1 MKFRP
6 CIDLHKGK
14 VKQIVGSTLNDDN
27 PEALKENYVA
37 ERPSSYY
44 AQIFRRDGLTGGH
57 MIMLGPGNETAATE
71 ALSAWP
77 GGLQIGGGINM
88 DNATYW
94 LDQGAA
100 AIIVTSYVF
109 RDGAIDEERLKALAG
124 LVGKDRLVLDLSCRK
139 KGEDYYIVTDRW
151 QRFTDVIIS
160 PETLDYFSKY
170 CFEFLIHAADVE
182 GKCRGIEEDLVKFL
196 GHQAPIPITYAGGAH
211 SIKDLYLVKELGQ
224 DRLDLTIGS
233 ALDIFGGKG
242 VTYAEVV
249 DFNRKA
255 AQEISRLHS
264 LIPKA
269 SLVTRSG

>member
-6 CIDLHKGK
+6 CIDLHRGK
-14 VKQIVGSTLNDDN
+14 VKQIVGSTLSDDN

-37 ERPSSYY
+37 ERPSSY
-44 AQIFRRDGLTGGH
+44 
-57 MIMLGPGNETAATE
+57 PGNEAAAIE

-77 GGLQIGGGINM
+77 RGLQIGGGINA
-88 DNATYW
+88 DNARYW

-109 RDGAIDEERLKALAG
+109 REGAINEERLKALVG
-124 LVGKDRLVLDLSCRK
+124 LVSKDRLVLDLSCRR
-139 KGEDYYIVTDRW
+139 KGGDYYIVTDRW

-182 GKCRGIEEDLVKFL
+182 GKCRGVEEDLVELL
-196 GHQAPIPITYAGGAH
+196 GRWTPISTTYAGGAR

-233 ALDIFGGKG
+233 ALDIFGGDG
-242 VTYAEVV
+242 VSYAEVV
-249 DFNRKA
+249 AFNSKSGSKLKA
-255 AQEISRLHS
+255 EG
-264 LIPKA
+264 
-269 SLVTRSG
+269 SGFTENLNH

>member
-44 AQIFRRDGLTGGH
+44 ARLFRHDYLTGGH
-57 MIMLGPGNETAATE
+57 VIMLGSGNETAATE

-77 GGLQIGGGINM
+77 GGLQIGGGINA
-88 DNATYW
+88 DNAQYW

-109 RDGAIDEERLKALAG
+109 RDSAINEERLKALAG
-124 LVGKDRLVLDLSCRK
+124 LVGKDRLVLDLSCRRRD
-139 KGEDYYIVTDRW
+139 GDYYIVTDRW
-151 QRFTDVIIS
+151 QRFTDMTIS
-160 PETLDYFSKY
+160 PKNLDYFSKY

-182 GKCRGIEEDLVKFL
+182 GKCSGIEEDLVELL
-196 GHQAPIPITYAGGAH
+196 GRWTPISTTYAGGAR

-233 ALDIFGGKG
+233 ALDIFGGNG
-242 VTYAEVV
+242 VTYDEVV
-249 DFNRKA
+249 AFNRKDSA
-255 AQEISRLHS
+255 EKTQ
-264 LIPKA
+264 
-269 SLVTRSG
+269 SG

>member
-14 VKQIVGSTLNDDN
+14 VKQIVGSTLSDDN

-44 AQIFRRDGLTGGH
+44 AQLFKRDGLTGGH
-57 MIMLGPGNETAATE
+57 MIMLGPGNEAAATE

-77 GGLQIGGGINM
+77 GGLQIGGGINA
-88 DNATYW
+88 DNARYW

-109 RDGAIDEERLKALAG
+109 RDGAINEERLKALVG
-124 LVGKDRLVLDLSCRK
+124 LVSKDRLVLDLSCRK
-139 KGEDYYIVTDRW
+139 KGGDYYIVTDRW

-182 GKCRGIEEDLVKFL
+182 GKCRGVEEDLVELL
-196 GHQAPIPITYAGGAH
+196 GRWTPISTTYAGGAR

-233 ALDIFGGKG
+233 ALDIFGGDG
-242 VTYAEVV
+242 VSYDEVV
-249 DFNRKA
+249 AFNSRA
-255 AQEISRLHS
+255 AQKIRSQAIAAREHT
-264 LIPKA
+264 KM
-269 SLVTRSG
+269 TR

>member
-6 CIDLHKGK
+6 CIDLHRGK
-14 VKQIVGSTLNDDN
+14 VKQIVGSTLSDDN

-44 AQIFRRDGLTGGH
+44 ARLFRCDGLTGGH
-57 MIMLGPGNETAATE
+57 MIMLGPGNEAAAIE

-77 GGLQIGGGINM
+77 RGLQIGGGINA
-88 DNATYW
+88 DNARYW

-109 RDGAIDEERLKALAG
+109 REGAINEERLKALVG
-124 LVGKDRLVLDLSCRK
+124 LVSKDRLVLDLSCRR
-139 KGEDYYIVTDRW
+139 KGGDYYIVTDRW

-182 GKCRGIEEDLVKFL
+182 GKCRGVDEDLVELL
-196 GHQAPIPITYAGGAH
+196 GRWTTISTTYAGGAR

-233 ALDIFGGKG
+233 ALDIFGGDG
-242 VTYAEVV
+242 VSYAEVV
-249 DFNRKA
+249 AFNSRA
-255 AQEISRLHS
+255 AQSSKLKAEGSRYGISES
-264 LIPKA
+264 
-269 SLVTRSG
+269 